1 VRRIPVLFGVAV
13 LAAACSS
20 GPRLSHAFRADG
32 VSVRYPKGWDATSRP
47 LTPVTDPAQVL
58 AVASYRLPRD
68 NGGAAGCMP
77 KQALDRLGPSGA
89 FIFGWE
95 VTGRPEAV
103 PGSFPL
109 RPKHF
114 ALTRLEDFEC
124 LGRSYALRFRQ
135 AGRYFHIHVALGR
148 DASSGTRKT
157 VLRILDSFSA
167 RAGR

>member
-1 VRRIPVLFGVAV
+1 MRILALACVAV
-13 LAAACSS
+13 LAVSCST

-32 VSVRYPKGWDATSRP
+32 VSVRYPDGWDATSRP
-47 LTPVTDPAQVL
+47 LTPVTDPVQVL
-58 AVASYRLPRD
+58 AVASYPLPRD
-68 NGGAAGCMP
+68 DRGADGCMP
-77 KQALDRLGPSGA
+77 KRALDRLPRSGA

-103 PGSFPL
+103 PGSFPIQP
-109 RPKHF
+109 RHF

-124 LGRSYALRFRQ
+124 LGRSYAVRFRE
-135 AGRYFHIHVALGR
+135 AGRYFQIHVALGP
-148 DASSGTRKT
+148 DAGSRTRKT